1 MLLTDRNLNTSFYEI
16 DGGGDPLL
24 FQHLFLTDKI
34 LFFNDEKQEKPL
46 VFFSFILFKTQ
57 WNKTYS
63 DKPVPSDTFLSWF
76 IGFVEGDGAFIVNH
90 RRELSFVVTQG
101 LQNVQVLYQIQ
112 NILNMGNVIKQGPRV
127 LKFIVNKT
135 SEIELLILLFNGNII
150 LPTRKIQFNKF
161 LLAYNSKKRESIKY
175 LTYNNLPS
183 LDNQWLLGFTEAEG
197 CFTINL

>member
-24 FQHLFLTDKI
+24 FQHLFLTKKI
-34 LFFNDEKQEKPL
+34 LFFNDEKN
-46 VFFSFILFKTQ
+46 FISFSSFILFKTQ

-63 DKPVPSDTFLSWF
+63 DKHVPSDTFLSWF
-76 IGFVEGDGAFIVNH
+76 IGFVEGDGSFIVNH
-90 RRELSFVVTQG
+90 RKELSFVVTQG
-101 LQNVQVLYQIQ
+101 LQNIQVLYHIQ

-127 LKFIVNKT
+127 FRLIVNKT

-161 LLAYNSKKRESIKY
+161 LIAYNSKKRESIKY
-175 LTYNNLPS
+175 LTSNYLPS

-197 CFTINL
+197 CFTISL